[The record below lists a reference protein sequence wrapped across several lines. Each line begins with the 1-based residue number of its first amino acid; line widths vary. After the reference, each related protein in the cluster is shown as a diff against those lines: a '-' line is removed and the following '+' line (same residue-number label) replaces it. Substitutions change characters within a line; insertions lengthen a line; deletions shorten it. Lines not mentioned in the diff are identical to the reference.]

1 MAFNAVR
8 LTENVYWVGAIDW
21 TVRDFHGY
29 STNQGTTYN
38 AYLVL
43 ADKIT
48 LIDTVK
54 TSFKDELLARIAT
67 VIKPEDIDYI
77 ISNHAEMDHS
87 GALPEIINVVKPEKV
102 FASVMGV
109 KALKEHFHLDYEITG
124 LKDGDTLNLGN
135 LNLKFLETRM
145 LHWPDSMVS
154 YLIEEKILFSQDG
167 FGMHLATGERFA
179 DELDPSLLRQEGAK
193 YFANILLPYAPLILK
208 LLDRIKA
215 LNIPIETIA
224 PDHGP
229 IWRKGPGTIVSWY
242 EEWARQEPKAKVVI
256 VYDTMWQ
263 GTDKMARAI
272 ADGVALE
279 GVEVK
284 VMKLR
289 ANDRSDVMM
298 EILDAGAV
306 VVGSPTLNNGLF
318 PTVADML
325 TYMKGL
331 KPKGKLAMAF
341 GSYGWS
347 GEAPR
352 IIAEELKGMGMEM
365 VAEPYKV
372 KYVPDQNALDAC
384 QQLGRKVARVL
395 KGKINGKSGQSK
407 CS

>member
-38 AYLVL
+38 AYLIL

-54 TSFKDELLARIAT
+54 PPFKDELLTRIAT
-67 VIKPEDIDYI
+67 VIKPEEIDYI

-87 GALPEIINVVKPEKV
+87 GALPEIIKVVKPEKV

-109 KALKEHFHLDYEITG
+109 KALKEHFHLDYEVVG
-124 LKDGDTLNLGN
+124 LKDGDTLNLGD

-179 DELDPSLLRQEGAK
+179 EELDPDLLKREGAK
-193 YFANILLPYAPLILK
+193 YFANILLPYAPLVLK
-208 LLDRIKA
+208 LLDRVKVLNVPIK
-215 LNIPIETIA
+215 IIA
-224 PDHGP
+224 SDHGP
-229 IWRKGPGTIVSWY
+229 IWRKEPNTIISWY
-242 EEWARQEPKAKVVI
+242 EEWARQKPKAKVVI

-263 GTDKMARAI
+263 STDKMARAI
-272 ADGVALE
+272 ADGATLE
-279 GVEVK
+279 GVKVK

-289 ANDRSDVMM
+289 ANDRSDVMT

-306 VVGSPTLNNGLF
+306 IVGSPTLNNGLF

-331 KPKGKLAMAF
+331 KPKNKLATAF

-352 IIAEELKGMGMEM
+352 IIAEELKGMEMEI
-365 VAEPYKV
+365 VAEPLKV
-372 KYVPDQNALDAC
+372 KYVPDENALNTC
-384 QQLGRKVARVL
+384 QQLGREVARVV
-395 KGKINGKSGQSK
+395 KGRINGESGQSK
-407 CS
+407 GA